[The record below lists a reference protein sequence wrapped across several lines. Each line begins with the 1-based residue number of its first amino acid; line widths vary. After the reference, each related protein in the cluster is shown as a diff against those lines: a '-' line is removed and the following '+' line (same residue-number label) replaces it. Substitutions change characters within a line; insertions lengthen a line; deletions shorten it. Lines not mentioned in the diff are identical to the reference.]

1 MGYKTCPY
9 CGANLDPEETCDCQK
24 VNKKRETPASEFPC
38 SIFNIDQ
45 GEKQEAVSF
54 VNGRENGA

>member
-24 VNKKRETPASEFPC
+24 VNKKRETSASEFPYSNLNVDQEQKLETV
-38 SIFNIDQ
+38 SIFT
-45 GEKQEAVSF
+45 
-54 VNGRENGA
+54 GREIGA